1 MSTASNEKAGSATY
15 QVSHAVGHLPGA
27 DVFAVLSSR
36 EDATE
41 HLHHHAQPI
50 ALVAPCAHQRGN
62 TRGGETAPGH
72 VISQVNMMDILIQA
86 GVPFPTFLVFTNL
99 FSPINILI
107 LAV

>member
-50 ALVAPCAHQRGN
+50 ALVAPWAHQRP
-62 TRGGETAPGH
+62 RGGETAPGH
-72 VISQVNMMDILIQA
+72 VISQVNMMDILIHV

-99 FSPINILI
+99 FSPIDILI